1 VIHGFV
7 IHKHLED
14 DHVLLGED
22 EVHQLGQQI
31 MPSKHLHGGEHSLAE
46 APPAGVEL
54 EHVQALLKLEWC
66 VLAIASAEEAEVLVE
81 DGVPGGELCGPSE
94 CHRLV
99 LLLPREAVEHGAD
112 QETDARD
119 LDGELVEELHPR
131 LGAAGAA
138 SAATIMKGSNRS
150 ASAGAVDSSEET
162 TIGTGM
168 PSNSSSSERLNT
180 GVGFGGPGVEG
191 LGFGM
196 VVVTGGEVSLEE
208 ADE

>member
-1 VIHGFV
+1 
-7 IHKHLED
+7 
-14 DHVLLGED
+14 
-22 EVHQLGQQI
+22 
-31 MPSKHLHGGEHSLAE
+31 
-46 APPAGVEL
+46 
-54 EHVQALLKLEWC
+54 
-66 VLAIASAEEAEVLVE
+66 
-81 DGVPGGELCGPSE
+81 
-94 CHRLV
+94 
-99 LLLPREAVEHGAD
+99 
-112 QETDARD
+112 
-119 LDGELVEELHPR
+119 VEELHPR

-150 ASAGAVDSSEET
+150 ASADAVDSSEET